1 MIGSHTAITSLTHDH
16 GRERMQDTLIKREVV
31 IEDDVWI
38 GTHAIIMPGVT
49 VGRGA
54 VVGAG
59 CVVTK
64 DVAPYSVVVGI
75 PGELLKMRE
84 PMGSLSELLLRRETD
99 AQPNPQTPAS
109 QPN

>member
-1 MIGSHTAITSLTHDH
+1 
-16 GRERMQDTLIKREVV
+16 MQGTLIKREVV
-31 IEDDVWI
+31 IEDDAWI

-49 VGRGA
+49 IGRGA

-84 PMGSLSELLLRRETD
+84 TISPITEVPFRPQRG
-99 AQPNPQTPAS
+99 AAANPPSIIPQIDGAESTGL
-109 QPN
+109 